1 VPDRIAL
8 PVCLLDVY
16 KSLFPELNFGKLA
29 FFRGTPWYLPRSMTG
44 FAFPASLGVG
54 TVNIYVRDDMYEP
67 CSKKTFLLIAHEL
80 VHALQFQQSG
90 FGVGLFS
97 FGLANYVA
105 CALAAGSFVG
115 DHDHPAEREAYDYAD
130 GTAPVGML
138 RACIDSPA
146 AIRPCDC
153 SGNAGSKPNATF
165 YETLISRCPS
175 ITKSSATET
184 FGSRAGRTSSIGAA
198 MGAALGVGVG
208 SLLGGLIGAL
218 IGAAGGAT
226 FGALWGFTSLVIG
239 LATSLVL
246 SVVGAIVDFLAVV
259 IHAIAAS
266 RRPTS
271 GRRG

>member
-1 VPDRIAL
+1 MPDRIAL

-44 FAFPASLGVG
+44 FAFPASFGMG
-54 TVNIYVRDDMYEP
+54 TVNIYVRKDMYEP